1 MRRSPPP
8 VLANE
13 SLLVTVLPLTAILTD
28 RLPAPVVG
36 DGAAAAA
43 HLEALTASGARHRGL
58 FFVHGHRH
66 RREWQLHSAALK
78 LSAEQWLVRE
88 SDLLMVSTDITAT
101 TAEMVYLMG
110 LYPQSTRMLIHTGV
124 NTGYRCGLL
133 HALSASHWI
142 WHRHDSVVFTHPDVF
157 LLPPAVHACMHV
169 CMRAC
174 APDDLLLQTQLTQ
187 QFTAVRTCIIHAC
200 MHACIRT
207 RRLVAAPSGER
218 GSHHSLTH
226 SLSGLLTCAAQVYE
240 LGAYLAAHRSAHS
253 LLATSTKM
261 FWYRCTYIHIRGA
274 YTCISVC
281 SPGDQHQYVL
291 VQVHINTLLTYIRT
305 YLPTYSGTIA
315 PWPSCPICSPFIRRS
330 YPSAA
335 RHAMHMEMHM
345 HAHACTCLL
354 SSAAP
359 PPLQQGHIG
368 GTGDGHMPYQ
378 CTCMHA
384 HSCMHTH
391 AHVHAH
397 AAHVCAYIHTYMYT
411 YIVCMRCYRRR
422 PHRRN
427 R

>member
-261 FWYRCTYIHIRGA
+261 FWYRNNRPLAFLSDLFAFYPAQLPLRCKVDSCARRPSRYWQNASVECSMSLVWGRGLLKPEQA
-274 YTCISVC
+274 LYR
-281 SPGDQHQYVL
+281 
-291 VQVHINTLLTYIRT
+291 VQVALNASHAELLPRTIGWRRTLPST
-305 YLPTYSGTIA
+305 SGV
-315 PWPSCPICSPFIRRS
+315 W
-330 YPSAA
+330 
-335 RHAMHMEMHM
+335 
-345 HAHACTCLL
+345 
-354 SSAAP
+354 
-359 PPLQQGHIG
+359 
-368 GTGDGHMPYQ
+368 
-378 CTCMHA
+378 
-384 HSCMHTH
+384 HTH
-391 AHVHAH
+391 NVSQVATALQRLRGERQLNAQSAVEGA
-397 AAHVCAYIHTYMYT
+397 
-411 YIVCMRCYRRR
+411 
-422 PHRRN
+422 
-427 R
+427 

>member
-8 VLANE
+8 VLAND
-13 SLLVTVLPLTAILTD
+13 SLLVAVLPLTAIQTD
-28 RLPAPVVG
+28 RLPTPSVG

-157 LLPPAVHACMHV
+157 LLPPAV
-169 CMRAC
+169 
-174 APDDLLLQTQLTQ
+174 
-187 QFTAVRTCIIHAC
+187 
-200 MHACIRT
+200 
-207 RRLVAAPSGER
+207 
-218 GSHHSLTH
+218 
-226 SLSGLLTCAAQVYE
+226 YE

-261 FWYRCTYIHIRGA
+261 FWYRNNRPLAFLSDLFAFYPAQLPLRCTVGSCARRPSLYWQNASVECSMSLVWGRGLLKPEQA
-274 YTCISVC
+274 LYR
-281 SPGDQHQYVL
+281 
-291 VQVHINTLLTYIRT
+291 VQVALNASHAELLPRTIGWRRTLPST
-305 YLPTYSGTIA
+305 SGV
-315 PWPSCPICSPFIRRS
+315 W
-330 YPSAA
+330 
-335 RHAMHMEMHM
+335 
-345 HAHACTCLL
+345 
-354 SSAAP
+354 
-359 PPLQQGHIG
+359 
-368 GTGDGHMPYQ
+368 
-378 CTCMHA
+378 
-384 HSCMHTH
+384 HTH
-391 AHVHAH
+391 NVSQVATALQRLRGERQLNAQSAVEGA
-397 AAHVCAYIHTYMYT
+397 
-411 YIVCMRCYRRR
+411 
-422 PHRRN
+422 
-427 R
+427 